1 MVRLSLL
8 LVFLLGCA
16 RAVHPTHILRSG
28 SVYEGKIR
36 VEAPPHWELVRNRRF
51 LGRHVVA
58 WKSPDSCCVIEI
70 KLEREGRRARALPL
84 SLVAELYPIMLG
96 HHEGIETEIVDTRQ
110 IDLSGREAWAV
121 TVKRRHGPH
130 EQLMS
135 VVVARGEQHL
145 VVLQL
150 QATSAASL
158 DMPLAWQ
165 QVIESFRLLEP
176 IPETPLFEPLPA
188 ALEDISDVH

>member
-1 MVRLSLL
+1 MLRLSLL
-8 LVFLLGCA
+8 LVLVAGCA
-16 RAVHPTHILRSG
+16 RAVHPTHTLRSG
-28 SVYEGKIR
+28 SVYEGR
-36 VEAPPHWELVRNRRF
+36 FLVEAPTHWKLIQNRRT

-58 WKSPDSCCVIEI
+58 WKSPDSCCVIRI
-70 KLEREGRRARALPL
+70 KLEREGRRARLLPL
-84 SLVAELYPIMLG
+84 ALVAELYPMMLS

-110 IDLSGREAWAV
+110 IELSGREAWAV

-135 VVVARGEQHL
+135 VVITRGEQHL
-145 VVLQL
+145 VVLEL
-150 QATSAASL
+150 QATASASL

-176 IPETPLFEPLPA
+176 NPETPLFEPLPA
-188 ALEDISDVH
+188 ALEDITDVH